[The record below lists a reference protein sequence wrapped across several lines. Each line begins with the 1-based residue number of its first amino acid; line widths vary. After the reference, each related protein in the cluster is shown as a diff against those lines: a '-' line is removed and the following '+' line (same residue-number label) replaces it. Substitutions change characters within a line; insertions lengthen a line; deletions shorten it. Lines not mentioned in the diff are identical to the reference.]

1 MDFSLIGKEIKV
13 LRSALNLSQAELSE
27 GICTQSQISKIE
39 KGEVF
44 PLANTLYYIAERLGV
59 DINYFYDLATNP
71 QLSYV
76 KEVFAQ
82 VKELLNRSEF
92 EEVYNIVENERKNPL
107 FVNNRKNKQFLLST
121 EGVCVYHL
129 KNNKREA
136 LRLLQ
141 SALDLTKMT
150 SKLLGE
156 REIEILNSM
165 AIVHFETKNCE
176 EALRIF
182 NHAINCYMKIPYHH
196 DPTIKTKILYNKA
209 KTLTRLNKLE
219 ESNDTCKLAVKWCV
233 KQNSLYGLGNLYY
246 HIGYNYSLL
255 DHNDIAIE
263 YFNKSIQIFMIQE
276 NKVFVKHIK
285 EKIDEL
291 SVLID

>member
-1 MDFSLIGKEIKV
+1 MDFSLIGKEIKI

-76 KEVFAQ
+76 KEVFTQAR
-82 VKELLNRSEF
+82 ELLNRSEI
-92 EEVYNIVENERKNPL
+92 EEISIIVETERNNPL
-107 FVNNRKNKQFLLST
+107 FINNRNNKQFLLWM
-121 EGVCVYHL
+121 EGICVYHL
-129 KNNKREA
+129 KKNKREA

-165 AIVHFETKNCE
+165 GIVHFETKNCD

-182 NHAINCYMKIPYHH
+182 NLAIESYMKIPYHH
-196 DPTIKTKILYNKA
+196 DPTIKTRILYNKA

-219 ESNDTCKLAVKWCV
+219 ESNVTCKQAVKWCV
-233 KQNSLYGLGNLYY
+233 KQNSLYALGNLYY

-255 DHNDIAIE
+255 LNNDIAIE
-263 YFNKSIQIFMIQE
+263 YYNKSIQIFMIQE

-291 SVLID
+291 SILID

>member
-76 KEVFAQ
+76 QEVFSQ
-82 VKELLNRSEF
+82 VKVLLNRSEF
-92 EEVYNIVENERKNPL
+92 EEVYTIVENERKNPL

-129 KNNKREA
+129 KKNKREA
-136 LRLLQ
+136 LKLLQ

-165 AIVHFETKNCE
+165 AIVHFETQNFE
-176 EALRIF
+176 EALKIF
-182 NHAINCYMKIPYHH
+182 NYAISCYNKIPYHH

-209 KTLTRLNKLE
+209 KTLTRMNKLE
-219 ESNDTCKLAVKWCV
+219 DSNDTCKEAVKWCV
-233 KQNSLYGLGNLYY
+233 KQNSMYGLGNLYY
-246 HIGYNYSLL
+246 HVGYNFSLL
-255 DHNDIAIE
+255 LNNDIAIE
-263 YFNKSIQIFMIQE
+263 YYNKSIQIFMIQE

>member
-76 KEVFAQ
+76 KEVFTQ
-82 VKELLNRSEF
+82 VRELLNRSQF
-92 EEVYNIVENERKNPL
+92 EEISIIVENERKNPL
-107 FVNNRKNKQFLLST
+107 FVNNRNNKQFLLWT
-121 EGVCVYHL
+121 EGICEYHL
-129 KNNKREA
+129 KKNKREA
-136 LRLLQ
+136 LKLMQ

-182 NHAINCYMKIPYHH
+182 NLAINSYMKIPYHH
-196 DPTIKTKILYNKA
+196 DPTIKTRILYNKA

-255 DHNDIAIE
+255 NHNDIAIE
-263 YFNKSIQIFMIQE
+263 YYNKSIQIFMIQE